1 MDSIELRLSK
11 LERANRI
18 WRCLCSA
25 MVLALIAGLS
35 MGPAPAVPPVVRA
48 QSFELITPNGQR
60 AYLGPS
66 ENGKSVGL
74 FMGDSQRRLRMW
86 LEVNADGPAELR
98 FIGADLGPLAEFGF
112 TDQWAGVSFG
122 KPKDAHRIF
131 LGRTVDG
138 KAMLLMH
145 GPDGETHVGLWIAED
160 GGYLRLDDNNGN
172 RRFSVPAS
180 TQPTSQP
187 NPDKQK

>member
-25 MVLALIAGLS
+25 IVLAIIAALS
-35 MGPAPAVPPVVRA
+35 MAPAPAVPPVIRA
-48 QSFELITPNGQR
+48 QSLELVTPNGQR

-66 ENGKSVGL
+66 ANGKSVGL
-74 FMGDSQRRLRMW
+74 FLGDNQGRLRAT
-86 LEVNADGPAELR
+86 LQVNGDGQAELR
-98 FIGADLGPLAEFGF
+98 FMGPDQGALAEFGF
-112 TDQWAGVSFG
+112 TNQWAGLSLG
-122 KPKDAHRIF
+122 KPGDPHGVF
-131 LGRTVDG
+131 LGRTVNG

-145 GPDGETHVGLWIAED
+145 GPDGETRVGLWIADD
-160 GGYLRLDDNNGN
+160 GGYLRIDDNKGN

-187 NPDKQK
+187 NPDKQH